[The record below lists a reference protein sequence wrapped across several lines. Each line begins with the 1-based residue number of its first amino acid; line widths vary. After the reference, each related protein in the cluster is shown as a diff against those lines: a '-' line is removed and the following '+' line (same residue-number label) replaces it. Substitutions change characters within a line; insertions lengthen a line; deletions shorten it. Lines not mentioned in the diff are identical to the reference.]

1 MLPWL
6 LQTGLEPQLRLLEA
20 EVVPEPGTEA
30 AEVAELLVVGEIR
43 TEDGAVVSLSL
54 VTITARHIQESEVI
68 MP

>member
-20 EVVPEPGTEA
+20 EVVPEQGTEA
-30 AEVAELLVVGEIR
+30 AEVAELLGVGEIR
-43 TEDGAVVSLSL
+43 TGVGAVVSLSL
-54 VTITARHIQESEVI
+54 VTIMARHIPEAEVI